1 MGRNESRQQ
10 LVGNRARL
18 EKDLIKM
25 PELIIG
31 MNVLRKLHVYMAFGE
46 RRLYVSPASAGGAP
60 PPATSG
66 K

>member
-1 MGRNESRQQ
+1 
-10 LVGNRARL
+10 
-18 EKDLIKM
+18 M

-46 RRLYVSPASAGGAP
+46 RRLYVSPASAGAP
-60 PPATSG
+60 TPPATSG